1 MATKTKTTKTA
12 KKAPAKKTAAK
23 KAPANMPKLAKRRAK
38 AEAAKASAPKQGSKT
53 EMLSAMLTKGATVEQ
68 LTEALGWLPHT
79 LRAALSRHPAK
90 SKIERTRIDGVTS
103 YRLEA

>member
-23 KAPANMPKLAKRRAK
+23 KAPAKKVAAKK
-38 AEAAKASAPKQGSKT
+38 AAAKAAAPKQGSKT

-68 LTEALGWLPHT
+68 LTETLGWLPHT